1 MKKFMYSAG
10 AMALMMSAGLASP
23 SFAAAAAADA
33 QSGDTASV
41 QEVIVTGTRQTGI
54 KAADSAAPIELV
66 GATALTRTG
75 VTDLASAL
83 ATSVPSLNISTTG
96 GDAAAVQVQAALR
109 GLGPNDTLVL
119 VDGKRRHPTSNLAVD
134 GGSPYSGSATTDLS
148 FIPVDAIDHIEV
160 LTDGAAAQYGTDA
173 IGGVVNIILKKSAS
187 AGVLDATGGQYF
199 DSQGATGAISFNKG
213 FNLMDRGFI
222 NVTIENRY
230 HDFSAQ
236 GIGDGRITT
245 PNGTLL
251 PGLTFPESNG
261 GKATNFPVLNRVVG
275 DPDYNLYNGLFNAG
289 YDLGYGVEAYAFGSY
304 GYRNASH
311 FENYRTPN
319 KVVGCAGTMAG
330 GVLVP
335 GALNSDS
342 TACTSGTFV
351 VPFLTGFDPREEF
364 QENDYSITTGVRG
377 TLYDWHW
384 DLSTTY
390 GDDTNKIY
398 VVGSGN
404 AQLFPVL
411 QSLSTTPIKPQQ
423 DFYNGSF
430 DATDWTTN
438 FDVDRAFN
446 TGFLA
451 SPLNVAS
458 GFEYRKETYSIGA
471 GEPSSYFGAGAQSFD
486 GYTPLDQG
494 GHSRTNYAG
503 YIDLA
508 ADVVTGL
515 HVDLA
520 GRFEHFSDFGDT
532 EVGKATVRYDFNP
545 MIAIRGTVSSGFR
558 APTLAEE
565 FYSGTNV
572 SPSSADVQL
581 PPNSAAAAV
590 AGFHPLHPEQSDNYS
605 VGFVVHPLPGLQATV
620 DFYDIELKD
629 RILASGFIFG
639 TNTLCEPMSATPG
652 ANGSACTQSNGQA
665 GTHQIVTISQGVL
678 NAIKARGVTLD
689 SGLSYTGISVF
700 TNAATTRTQGIEA
713 TVNYASDF
721 GEYGHVDW
729 TADLNYNT
737 TRIIKLIPLPL
748 QVQNMAFG
756 QVSSQTANAAS
767 ALTTATPQEKV
778 ILQAYWTLDKFSV
791 NLRETVYGPTAQFT
805 ATATPFFEKIDT
817 TGITDIDIG
826 YKIFHNLKLDIG
838 ANNLFNQFPP
848 RTPTINGS
856 PVDGG
861 HVFNAP
867 YTFSPW
873 GINGGYYYGRV
884 TFNF

>member
-1 MKKFMYSAG
+1 MYSAG
-10 AMALMMSAGLASP
+10 VTALLVSAGMAGS
-23 SFAAAAAADA
+23 AWAAAADSA
-33 QSGDTASV
+33 AAPSV
-41 QEVIVTGTRQTGI
+41 EEVIVTGTRQTGI
-54 KAADSAAPIELV
+54 KAVDSPAPIEVVGSAALV
-66 GATALTRTG
+66 RTG
-75 VTDLASAL
+75 STDLASAL

-173 IGGVVNIILKKSAS
+173 IGGVVNIILKKSS
-187 AGVLDATGGQYF
+187 SGGVMDATAGENYDG
-199 DSQGATGAISFNKG
+199 QGATGAISLNRG
-213 FNLMDRGFI
+213 FNLWDRGFL

-230 HDFSAQ
+230 HDFTAQ
-236 GIGDGRITT
+236 GVGDLRFTN
-245 PNGTLL
+245 PNGSLL
-251 PGLTFPESNG
+251 PGLTFPSSNAN
-261 GKATNFPVLNRVVG
+261 KATNFPTLNRLNG
-275 DPDYNLYNGLFNAG
+275 DPTYNLYNGLFNAG

-311 FENYRTPN
+311 FENYRAPT
-319 KVVGCAGTMAG
+319 KVE
-330 GVLVP
+330 GVT
-335 GALNSDS
+335 S
-342 TACTSGTFV
+342 TGETV
-351 VPFLTGFDPREEF
+351 IPFPSGFDPREEF
-364 QENDYSITTGVRG
+364 QENDYSITAGLRG
-377 TLYDWHW
+377 MLYDWHW

-390 GDDTNKIY
+390 GDNTNKIY
-398 VVGSGN
+398 VVGSAN

-411 QSLSTTPIKPQQ
+411 QSLSATPIVPQQ
-423 DFYNGSF
+423 NFYNGSF

-438 FDVDRAFN
+438 LDVDRAFN

-451 SPLNVAS
+451 SPLNVAA

-494 GHSRTNYAG
+494 GHARTNYAG

-508 ADVVTGL
+508 ADPIKDL

-572 SPSSADVQL
+572 SPTSADVQL
-581 PPNSAAAAV
+581 PPNSSAAAL
-590 AGFHPLHPEQSDNYS
+590 AGFKPLRPEQSDNYS
-605 VGFVVHPLPGLQATV
+605 IGFVLHPIDKLQITV
-620 DFYDIELKD
+620 DAYEIDLKD
-629 RILASGFIFG
+629 RILVTGFIYG
-639 TNTLCEPMSATPG
+639 TCCNA
-652 ANGSACTQSNGQA
+652 GSAS
-665 GTHQIVTISQGVL
+665 IISQGVL
-678 NAIKARGVTLD
+678 NAITARGVNLD
-689 SGLSYTGISVF
+689 SGLAYTGISVF

-713 TVNYASDF
+713 TANYASDF

-737 TRIIKLIPLPL
+737 TRIIKLIPLPAV
-748 QVQNMAFG
+748 VQNIPFG
-756 QVSSQTANAAS
+756 QVSSQTANSAS

-778 ILQAYWTLDKFSV
+778 IFQAYWTLDKFSV
-791 NLRETVYGPTAQFT
+791 NLRETVYGPTGQFT
-805 ATATPFFEKIDT
+805 PTSTPIFEKIGV

-826 YKIFHNLKLDIG
+826 YKVLHNLKLDIG

-848 RTPTINGS
+848 RVATVNGA

-861 HVFNAP
+861 LVFHVP
-867 YTFSPW
+867 YTFSPF

-884 TFNF
+884 TFTF

>member
-1 MKKFMYSAG
+1 MYSAG
-10 AMALMMSAGLASP
+10 VMALLVSTGMSSP
-23 SFAAAAAADA
+23 VLAAAAAAA
-33 QSGDTASV
+33 QSSSDASDV
-41 QEVIVTGTRQTGI
+41 GEVIVTGTRQTGI

-66 GATALTRTG
+66 GAATLTRTG

-187 AGVLDATGGQYF
+187 GGVMDATAGEYYDG
-199 DSQGATGAISFNKG
+199 QGATGAISLNKG
-213 FNLMDRGFI
+213 FNLMDRGFL

-236 GIGDGRITT
+236 GVGDARLTNPDGSQ
-245 PNGTLL
+245 L
-251 PGLTFPESNG
+251 PGLSFPSSNAS
-261 GKATNFPVLNRVVG
+261 KATNFPTLNRLNG
-275 DPDYNLYNGLFNAG
+275 DPTYNLYNGLFNAG

-304 GYRNASH
+304 GYRQASH
-311 FENYRTPN
+311 FENYRVPT
-319 KVVGCAGTMAG
+319 KVE
-330 GVLVP
+330 GVT
-335 GALNSDS
+335 S
-342 TACTSGTFV
+342 TGETV
-351 VPFLTGFDPREEF
+351 IPFPDGFDPREQF

-398 VVGSGN
+398 VVGSAN

-411 QSLSTTPIKPQQ
+411 QALSATPIKPQQ

-438 FDVDRAFN
+438 LDVDRAFN

-451 SPLNVAS
+451 SPLNVGA

-545 MIAIRGTVSSGFR
+545 MIAIRGTVASGFR

-572 SPSSADVQL
+572 SPTSADVQL
-581 PPNSAAAAV
+581 PPNSSAAAL
-590 AGFHPLHPEQSDNYS
+590 AGFKPLRPEQSDNYS
-605 VGFVVHPLPGLQATV
+605 VGFVVHPMPGLQATV

-629 RILASGFIFG
+629 RILVTGFIYG
-639 TNTLCEPMSATPG
+639 TCCTAGG
-652 ANGSACTQSNGQA
+652 AS
-665 GTHQIVTISQGVL
+665 VISQGVL
-678 NAIKARGVTLD
+678 NAIAARGVTLD

-700 TNAATTRTQGIEA
+700 TNAATTRTQGIES

-737 TRIIKLIPLPL
+737 TRIIKLIPLPTE
-748 QVQNMAFG
+748 VQNIPFG

-778 ILQAYWTLDKFSV
+778 ILQAYWTLNKVSV
-791 NLRETVYGPTAQFT
+791 NLRETIYGPTGQFT
-805 ATATPFFEKIDT
+805 ATSTPFFEKIGT
-817 TGITDIDIG
+817 TGITDLDIG

-838 ANNLFNQFPP
+838 ANNLLNQFPP
-848 RTPTINGS
+848 RVPTVNGA

-861 HVFNAP
+861 LVFNSP
-867 YTFSPW
+867 YGFAPW

-884 TFNF
+884 TYTF